1 MAVKK
6 TGLGKGLNALI
17 ETYEENEKGKSV
29 IEVSINHIE
38 PGEGQPRQI
47 FDAEKI
53 ESLAESIKEH
63 GIIQP
68 LIVTKEGSTYKIIAG
83 ERRWRAARIAGL
95 EKVPVIERDATS
107 KEIMELALIENI
119 QREDLNPIEE
129 AEAFERLINECSMTQ
144 DELAVLVGKSRPAI
158 TNTLRLL
165 QFNNEIRN
173 YLISGAL
180 SAGHARPLLSLD
192 TQEEQIRFAA
202 DIIKKGYSVRQTEQL
217 IKKYLKNKQI
227 IEEAEVEENQ
237 EEVANQYDL
246 QYMQDKLRS
255 ALGTKVKLDDKQ
267 GKGKIV
273 IEYYS
278 KDERERL
285 LEYFLKEKYKN

>member
-237 EEVANQYDL
+237 EEAANQYDV

-255 ALGTKVKLDDKQ
+255 ALGTKVKLDDQQ

>member
-38 PGEGQPRQI
+38 PGERQPRQI

-237 EEVANQYDL
+237 EEAANQYDV

>member
-1 MAVKK
+1 
-6 TGLGKGLNALI
+6 
-17 ETYEENEKGKSV
+17 
-29 IEVSINHIE
+29 
-38 PGEGQPRQI
+38 
-47 FDAEKI
+47 
-53 ESLAESIKEH
+53 
-63 GIIQP
+63 
-68 LIVTKEGSTYKIIAG
+68 
-83 ERRWRAARIAGL
+83 
-95 EKVPVIERDATS
+95 
-107 KEIMELALIENI
+107 MELALIENI